1 MHIDM
6 WALSVLSA
14 FSPLAIRLYLS
25 RGAVDRSVKKWD
37 DRGELPDTRCLMT
50 RGTMKLRKRIAY
62 AVLAFIASVLL
73 AGPASANSL
82 VSTSPVAG
90 ATVNSTPSSITLNTQ
105 DVVMD
110 TGNSV
115 TVTDPQGARVD
126 DGTLTVNATTIV
138 AGLKLMKVSG
148 VYTVAYS
155 LLTNNDVPLQG
166 TFTFTYNAPS
176 VISSAS
182 PSVISPSATPSE
194 APASSGLGVPA
205 LIVGLI
211 FAVVAVFLFLVFYTW
226 KLIKKK

>member
-1 MHIDM
+1 MKM
-6 WALSVLSA
+6 KKALT
-14 FSPLAIRLYLS
+14 
-25 RGAVDRSVKKWD
+25 GA
-37 DRGELPDTRCLMT
+37 L
-50 RGTMKLRKRIAY
+50 
-62 AVLAFIASVLL
+62 LAFIATALM

-90 ATVNSTPSSITLNTQ
+90 ATVNSTPSSVTLNTQ

-110 TGNSV
+110 SGNSV
-115 TVTDPQGARVD
+115 SVTDPQGARVD
-126 DGTLTVNATTIV
+126 DGTLTVNGTTIV

-148 VYTVAYS
+148 LYTVTYS

-166 TFTFTYNAPS
+166 TFNFTFNAPT

-182 PSVISPSATPSE
+182 PTVTTPSPSASG
-194 APASSGLGVPA
+194 APASSGLGVPV

-211 FAVVAVFLFLVFYTW
+211 FAVGAVFLFLVYYAW

>member
-1 MHIDM
+1 MKK
-6 WALSVLSA
+6 ALA
-14 FSPLAIRLYLS
+14 
-25 RGAVDRSVKKWD
+25 GA
-37 DRGELPDTRCLMT
+37 M
-50 RGTMKLRKRIAY
+50 
-62 AVLAFIASVLL
+62 LAFMATALM

-110 TGNSV
+110 AGNTV

-126 DGTLTVNATTIV
+126 DGTLTVNVTTIV

-148 VYTVAYS
+148 LYTVAYS

-166 TFTFTYNAPS
+166 TFTFTFNAPS

-182 PSVISPSATPSE
+182 PSVITPSPTASN
-194 APASSGLGVPA
+194 APASSGMGVPV

-211 FAVVAVFLFLVFYTW
+211 FAVGVVFLFLVFYAW
-226 KLIKKK
+226 KLLKKK

>member
-1 MHIDM
+1 MKM
-6 WALSVLSA
+6 KKALA
-14 FSPLAIRLYLS
+14 
-25 RGAVDRSVKKWD
+25 GA
-37 DRGELPDTRCLMT
+37 M
-50 RGTMKLRKRIAY
+50 
-62 AVLAFIASVLL
+62 LAFMATALM

-110 TGNSV
+110 AGNTV

-148 VYTVAYS
+148 LYTVAYS

-166 TFTFTYNAPS
+166 TFTFTFNAPS

-182 PSVISPSATPSE
+182 PSVITPSPTASN
-194 APASSGLGVPA
+194 APASSGMGVPV

-211 FAVVAVFLFLVFYTW
+211 FAVGVVFLFLVFYAW

>member
-1 MHIDM
+1 M
-6 WALSVLSA
+6 
-14 FSPLAIRLYLS
+14 P
-25 RGAVDRSVKKWD
+25 G
-37 DRGELPDTRCLMT
+37 
-50 RGTMKLRKRIAY
+50 GTMKLRKTLAC
-62 AVLAFIASVLL
+62 ALLAFIGTVLM

-90 ATVNSTPSSITLNTQ
+90 STVNATPSAITLNTQ

-110 TGNSV
+110 TGNTV

-166 TFTFTYNAPS
+166 TFTFTFNAPS
-176 VISSAS
+176 VISPAT
-182 PSVISPSATPSE
+182 PTVISPSASATE
-194 APASSGLGVPA
+194 APASTGLGVPV

-211 FAVVAVFLFLVFYTW
+211 FAVAAVFLFLVYYAW

>member
-1 MHIDM
+1 MKM
-6 WALSVLSA
+6 KKV
-14 FSPLAIRLYLS
+14 FV
-25 RGAVDRSVKKWD
+25 GA
-37 DRGELPDTRCLMT
+37 M
-50 RGTMKLRKRIAY
+50 
-62 AVLAFIASVLL
+62 LAFIVAALM

-90 ATVNSTPSSITLNTQ
+90 STVNSTPSSITLNTQ

-110 TGNSV
+110 TGNTL

-138 AGLKLMKVSG
+138 AGLKLMKVTG
-148 VYTVAYS
+148 LYTVSYS

-166 TFTFTYNAPS
+166 TFTFTFNAPN

-182 PSVISPSATPSE
+182 PTVISPSPTAST
-194 APASSGLGVPA
+194 APASSGMGVPVM
-205 LIVGLI
+205 IVGLI
-211 FAVVAVFLFLVFYTW
+211 FAVGAVLLFLIYYAW

>member
-1 MHIDM
+1 MKK
-6 WALSVLSA
+6 ALA
-14 FSPLAIRLYLS
+14 
-25 RGAVDRSVKKWD
+25 GA
-37 DRGELPDTRCLMT
+37 M
-50 RGTMKLRKRIAY
+50 
-62 AVLAFIASVLL
+62 LAFMATALM

-110 TGNSV
+110 AGNTV

-148 VYTVAYS
+148 LYTVAYS

-166 TFTFTYNAPS
+166 TFTFTFNAPS

-182 PSVISPSATPSE
+182 PSVITPSPTASN
-194 APASSGLGVPA
+194 APASSGMGVPV

-211 FAVVAVFLFLVFYTW
+211 FAVGVVFLFLVFYAW

>member
-1 MHIDM
+1 
-6 WALSVLSA
+6 
-14 FSPLAIRLYLS
+14 
-25 RGAVDRSVKKWD
+25 
-37 DRGELPDTRCLMT
+37 
-50 RGTMKLRKRIAY
+50 MKLKKTLAY
-62 AVLAFIASVLL
+62 ALLAFIATAWI

-82 VSTSPVAG
+82 VSTVPVAG
-90 ATVNSTPSSITLNTQ
+90 TTINSTPSAITLNTQ

-110 TGNSV
+110 AGNTV

-148 VYTVAYS
+148 LYTVSYA

-166 TFTFTYNAPS
+166 TFTFTFNAPS
-176 VISSAS
+176 VISSPTVITPS
-182 PSVISPSATPSE
+182 PSSTE
-194 APASSGLGVPA
+194 APASAGLGVPV

-211 FAVVAVFLFLVFYTW
+211 FAVVAVFLFLVYYTW

>member
-1 MHIDM
+1 M
-6 WALSVLSA
+6 S
-14 FSPLAIRLYLS
+14 
-25 RGAVDRSVKKWD
+25 G
-37 DRGELPDTRCLMT
+37 
-50 RGTMKLRKRIAY
+50 GTMKLRKTLAS
-62 AVLAFIASVLL
+62 ALLAFIGTVLMV
-73 AGPASANSL
+73 GPASANSL

-90 ATVNSTPSSITLNTQ
+90 STVNATPSAITLNTQ

-110 TGNSV
+110 TGNTV

-126 DGTLTVNATTIV
+126 DGTLTVNDTTIV

-166 TFTFTYNAPS
+166 TFTFTFNAPS
-176 VISSAS
+176 VISPAT
-182 PSVISPSATPSE
+182 PTVISPSASATE
-194 APASSGLGVPA
+194 APASTGLSVPV

-211 FAVVAVFLFLVFYTW
+211 FAVAAVFLFLVYYAW